1 MFRPV
6 VLSPPTGHPQRWHKN
21 WARLLTPL
29 TIWIFSVSLRY
40 GYYGDRRIVL
50 GPGSSRLMKASSLFV
65 RQVEVRADSE
75 KGFLLYGFSEKPQ
88 LTHET
93 NWTVSNFLMV
103 GSYSRKGISLWL
115 NKGSGIRMRWETRAS
130 KLNQTQLVIIKGERE
145 FQTLLPKFTSS
156 SDPPALTDPIDG
168 KNAEYDVE
176 EDDMYYFGVT
186 NKNPRSITMTMN
198 VNVTSKIYD
207 LTKAKNMCSSS
218 NGSCRLKLLFPNSQ
232 YVILT
237 TPGNGD
243 LDGWHVEVSFA
254 ARLIIYIAI
263 LGFITLIIF
272 LVSKYLGACD
282 GNSDNTDSTAAR
294 EVTETDPL
302 VPEKPVQCT
311 YGTTNNDEDDDA
323 GSSSTSSEDLY
334 DAKLCVICYDDQ
346 RNCFFV
352 PCGHC
357 ATCYDCG
364 QRIMKDD
371 SKVCPICRRLIHK
384 ILLSSVRISE
394 CF

>member
-130 KLNQTQLVIIKGERE
+130 KLNQTQLVIIK
-145 FQTLLPKFTSS
+145 
-156 SDPPALTDPIDG
+156 G

-384 ILLSSVRISE
+384 LLNVLQGYLLLGLSYKVME
-394 CF
+394 A